1 MVQNKWCRYTF
12 FSHGTQTFRVRVFF
26 FFVTPGIRKSGSRE
40 TETPLEELAVK
51 DSINA
56 IHKAQVRPPI
66 PFRRASYRQPGYRE
80 HEQDPAGGGGGVESP
95 AWRG

>member
-1 MVQNKWCRYTF
+1 MAPKRFVSF
-12 FSHGTQTFRVRVFF
+12 FS
-26 FFVTPGIRKSGSRE
+26 VTAGIRKSGSRE

-66 PFRRASYRQPGYRE
+66 PFRRASYRQPRYRE
-80 HEQDPAGGGGGVESP
+80 HEQDPGRGGL
-95 AWRG
+95 